1 MQYWIHERKLT
12 RSFHSLCD
20 ANCHRLVWQL
30 FIQFNNIVEM
40 PNTSTNVQPSKK
52 IRFTFPVEN
61 NKATA
66 SYSRWAYK
74 DTWAGICS
82 QSVNVELKCDLNIHH
97 CHLLFCLSK
106 KPFSCKAFFHFFIL
120 YWITRNEESQKV
132 CSNIPTKCEVRLK
145 HLKVCKIRQYFP
157 LLMVLPAN
165 CWYLTTGSAG
175 PWAGRR
181 GVKELCQL
189 QCSGPRAGIQ
199 SLFPSFPCTRMKTR
213 EIQIQKGLRFVM
225 YWRSFDWTKTW
236 SFSSTVGNTKG
247 LNKGQRHLCH
257 CMVTPE
263 RRFCKFLLGKF
274 NSC

>member
-61 NKATA
+61 NKAMVA
-66 SYSRWAYK
+66 IPDELIK
-74 DTWAGICS
+74 IHGLG
-82 QSVNVELKCDLNIHH
+82 SVLKVTMLKCDLNIHH

-120 YWITRNEESQKV
+120 YWITRNVESQKV

-157 LLMVLPAN
+157 LLMVLPAK
-165 CWYLTTGSAG
+165 CWYLTTGSTG
-175 PWAGRR
+175 PWAGLGR
-181 GVKELCQL
+181 
-189 QCSGPRAGIQ
+189 
-199 SLFPSFPCTRMKTR
+199 
-213 EIQIQKGLRFVM
+213 
-225 YWRSFDWTKTW
+225 
-236 SFSSTVGNTKG
+236 
-247 LNKGQRHLCH
+247 
-257 CMVTPE
+257 PE
-263 RRFCKFLLGKF
+263 RG
-274 NSC
+274 

>member
-1 MQYWIHERKLT
+1 M
-12 RSFHSLCD
+12 
-20 ANCHRLVWQL
+20 
-30 FIQFNNIVEM
+30 
-40 PNTSTNVQPSKK
+40 
-52 IRFTFPVEN
+52 
-61 NKATA
+61 
-66 SYSRWAYK
+66 
-74 DTWAGICS
+74 
-82 QSVNVELKCDLNIHH
+82 LKCDLNIHH

-157 LLMVLPAN
+157 LLMVLPAK

>member
-1 MQYWIHERKLT
+1 M
-12 RSFHSLCD
+12 
-20 ANCHRLVWQL
+20 
-30 FIQFNNIVEM
+30 
-40 PNTSTNVQPSKK
+40 
-52 IRFTFPVEN
+52 
-61 NKATA
+61 
-66 SYSRWAYK
+66 
-74 DTWAGICS
+74 
-82 QSVNVELKCDLNIHH
+82 LKCDLNIHH
-97 CHLLFCLSK
+97 CHLLFRLSK

-157 LLMVLPAN
+157 LLMVLPAK

-225 YWRSFDWTKTW
+225 YKKVVWLNQNMILYFNCRQYKRVEQGSVAPL
-236 SFSSTVGNTKG
+236 SLHGNSWK
-247 LNKGQRHLCH
+247 
-257 CMVTPE
+257 
-263 RRFCKFLLGKF
+263 
-274 NSC
+274 

>member
-132 CSNIPTKCEVRLK
+132 CSNILTKCEVRHK

-157 LLMVLPAN
+157 LLMVLPAK

-225 YWRSFDWTKTW
+225 Y
-236 SFSSTVGNTKG
+236 
-247 LNKGQRHLCH
+247 
-257 CMVTPE
+257 
-263 RRFCKFLLGKF
+263 
-274 NSC
+274 

>member
-1 MQYWIHERKLT
+1 MKIIK
-12 RSFHSLCD
+12 
-20 ANCHRLVWQL
+20 QL
-30 FIQFNNIVEM
+30 LAIQDELI
-40 PNTSTNVQPSKK
+40 K
-52 IRFTFPVEN
+52 IR
-61 NKATA
+61 
-66 SYSRWAYK
+66 
-74 DTWAGICS
+74 GLG
-82 QSVNVELKCDLNIHH
+82 SVLKVTMLKCDLNIHH
-97 CHLLFCLSK
+97 CHLLFRLSK

-132 CSNIPTKCEVRLK
+132 CSNILTKCEVRLK

-247 LNKGQRHLCH
+247 LSKGQRHLCH